1 MERRSLYGRFVLPL
15 AVVVGVRIVSS
26 VVYHA
31 SSGLQTGVLRDL
43 LIGTAGPVTFVF
55 LWFSALIGP
64 PIAYFRGARFF
75 ERMAVGFFNPVM
87 WIVVVEAQVA
97 CQFKGV
103 ELLYF
108 FFLPWTFGI
117 VCVTCMEFA
126 ISELVCRAIHKR
138 KRPWEVRVLHPGVL
152 VLLVGGL
159 TGTYFGLIK
168 GQQWVYMVVHHYAA
182 HVIN

>member
-1 MERRSLYGRFVLPL
+1 MERRSFYGRFIFPL
-15 AVVVGVRIVSS
+15 AIVVGIRIVSS
-26 VVYHA
+26 LVYHA
-31 SSGLQTGVLRDL
+31 SSGLPTGMLRDL

-55 LWFSALIGP
+55 LWFSGLIGP
-64 PIAYFRGARFF
+64 PFAYFRGARFF
-75 ERMAVGFFNPVM
+75 ERIAIAFVNPIM
-87 WIVVVEAQVA
+87 WIIAVEAQVA

-126 ISELVCRAIHKR
+126 LSELVCRTLHKR
-138 KRPWEVRVLHPGVL
+138 RRPWEVRVLHPGVL

-182 HVIN
+182 HVLN